1 MIGGGFSPHA
11 TLSAYLMTL
20 GEEDTRCLTPCGM
33 LPVQAIILG
42 LMTLLLITGTLLA
55 LLWFNMD

>member
-1 MIGGGFSPHA
+1 
-11 TLSAYLMTL
+11 MTL